1 MTFKEMQQILSEQL
15 DIVHLADIAR
25 ELSVSPQVIN
35 NWKNRNKIPYKY
47 VKIIRD
53 IEKKGLVDNEINDSG
68 FEFLKQLGQVSNSNI
83 QQEEDDEIDIKEDVK
98 KIILVVYN
106 LFKEKYKIIISVTFT
121 FMFISTIYVL
131 FFAPII
137 FQSTVSIIPS
147 GGSGKSNDV
156 SGLASQFGINL
167 GSGNKTDLGSTR
179 LIPDLIKSRSLLY
192 SLLDRKIDI
201 YNDGKKIS
209 LLEYFSG
216 GREDFSINKEIYKR
230 NISQSLINMILI
242 NKNKKNDILNIT
254 VSMNNANLVYEVAM
268 AVVEE
273 LDKIQKRITLSQVK
287 EKLSFI
293 SNRMKNISI
302 DLVNAEED
310 LKKFRQNNRNITGSP
325 GLILEEDRLK
335 RELVS
340 LERVYTTLKSQY
352 EITRIEEIGS
362 SKLIMILDKPE
373 IPMMRTSPKR
383 KDSVIKAGLFGFF
396 ISIFLTYFGPYIIDI
411 YREIR
416 N

>member
-53 IEKKGLVDNEINDSG
+53 IEKKRLADNEMNDSG

-83 QQEEDDEIDIKEDVK
+83 QKEEDEINIKEDIK
-98 KIILVVYN
+98 NIILVAYN
-106 LFKEKYKIIISVTFT
+106 LFKEKYKTIISVTFA

-147 GGSGKSNDV
+147 GSSGKSNDI
-156 SGLASQFGINL
+156 SGLASQFGINIAS
-167 GSGNKTDLGSTR
+167 GSQADVGSTD
-179 LIPDLIKSRSLLY
+179 LIPDLIKSRSFLY
-192 SLLDRKIDI
+192 SLLGRKFDI

-216 GREDFSINKEIYKR
+216 GAEDFSINKEIYKR
-230 NISQSLINMILI
+230 HASASLSDMISI
-242 NKNKKNDILNIT
+242 NKNYNNDIMNIT
-254 VSMNNANLVYEVAM
+254 VSMNHPNLVYKVAM

-273 LDKIQKRITLSQVK
+273 IDKIQKRITLSQVK

-302 DLVNAEED
+302 DLVNAEEN
-310 LKKFRQNNRNITGSP
+310 LKKFRQNNRNIQGSP
-325 GLILEEDRLK
+325 GLLLEEDRLK

-373 IPMMRTSPKR
+373 IPMMRISPKR
-383 KDSVIKAGLFGFF
+383 KDSVMKAGFFGFV
-396 ISIFLTYFGPYIIDI
+396 ISIFLTYFGTYIIDI

-416 N
+416 S